1 MSSGKGCHTRATR
14 TNEKIALPNTMF
26 LCYTNLMRCDD
37 EKRFLKNSANY
48 GRTELVPILE
58 TSYETAEFQ
67 R

>member
-1 MSSGKGCHTRATR
+1 
-14 TNEKIALPNTMF
+14 MF

-48 GRTELVPILE
+48 GRTELVPIRE